1 MLTSSTQLRNWS
13 FHAQIMKKR
22 PCESHLDSEGDIS
35 TCYGNANRQ
44 QSFLGLYS
52 ARWSHSIQ
60 VYHFT
65 LVEKVLVIHHG
76 EFKNIKELSFVP
88 RCRHL
93 IWIATFRRVNSAS
106 LLQTIR
112 STCFA
117 PTYEKRCSALI
128 GWFLTAVIGAS
139 PYFITSFKLD
149 NVVL

>member
-1 MLTSSTQLRNWS
+1 MLWKRQSTTVILRTMLS
-13 FHAQIMKKR
+13 QMITFH
-22 PCESHLDSEGDIS
+22 PGIS
-35 TCYGNANRQ
+35 
-44 QSFLGLYS
+44 
-52 ARWSHSIQ
+52 
-60 VYHFT
+60 FT
-65 LVEKVLVIHHG
+65 LVQKVLVIHHG

-93 IWIATFRRVNSAS
+93 IWVATFRRVNSAS
-106 LLQTIR
+106 LLQAIR

-139 PYFITSFKLD
+139 PYFILSFKLD